1 MNQENQMKILCL
13 SDTHTLHYKLDL
25 GDLSD
30 IDCIV
35 HTGDFS
41 NGDELS
47 TDNFL
52 CWFADLP
59 VKYKVLVAG
68 NHDIFVQ
75 QYNERFRYKCLILG
89 ITYLQDSGCELEG
102 IKFWGTPWTTIFYN
116 WAFMCYEK
124 DLSKIYKLIPKD
136 VQVLLTHGPAKGL
149 LDFVER
155 VGGGHVGAVA
165 LRDRIKKLPKLKY
178 HIFGHIHCGAGVEE
192 VITYTNKYTA
202 VNASILDDNYK
213 VANVP
218 IVIEIQEALSLR

>member
-1 MNQENQMKILCL
+1 MRILAL
-13 SDTHTLHYKLDL
+13 SDTHTMHHKVDL
-25 GDLSD
+25 GDLSE
-30 IDCIV
+30 IDVVV

-47 TDNFL
+47 IDNFL

-68 NHDIFVQ
+68 NHDKGVQ
-75 QYNERFRYKCLILG
+75 HYNDRFKIKTAILG
-89 ITYLQDSGCELEG
+89 ITYLQDSGCEIEG
-102 IKFWGTPWTTIFYN
+102 IKFFGTPWVNQFYN

-136 VQVLLTHGPAKGL
+136 VQVLLTHGPAKGT

-165 LRDRIKKLPKLKY
+165 LRDRISKLKKLKY
-178 HIFGHIHCGAGVEE
+178 HIFGHIHENAGTLE
-192 VITYTNKYTA
+192 VDLGKTKYLA
-202 VNASILDDNYK
+202 VNASILDERYK
-213 VANVP
+213 VANAP
-218 IVIEIQEALSLR
+218 IVIEI